1 MVESYLSASGD
12 MYSNGGLHEA
22 ASYRS
27 LALGLGRE
35 YASKLPQV
43 KLQRDY
49 LDKVHELSG
58 VSQPVKYN
66 PRSILSGNRELS
78 DALVSISYRSA
89 GLQRNACSICKTTY
103 CDHHRPAHHSFPI

>member
-1 MVESYLSASGD
+1 MIPEYLSASGD

-27 LALGLGRE
+27 LAVGLGRE
-35 YASKLPQV
+35 YASKPLQM

-58 VSQPVKYN
+58 VSQPVTYSS
-66 PRSILSGNRELS
+66 RSILPGNRELS
-78 DALVSISYRSA
+78 DAVADVRYSSRRIPLLLY
-89 GLQRNACSICKTTY
+89 
-103 CDHHRPAHHSFPI
+103 H

>member
-22 ASYRS
+22 ANYRS
-27 LALGLGRE
+27 LSIGLGKE

-43 KLQRDY
+43 RLQRDY
-49 LDKVHELSG
+49 LDKVHELLG
-58 VSQPVKYN
+58 VSQPVKYS

-78 DALVSISYRSA
+78 DAVAGVRYFSSRSP
-89 GLQRNACSICKTTY
+89 LIMSKTTCNRREVFEHPY
-103 CDHHRPAHHSFPI
+103 TT